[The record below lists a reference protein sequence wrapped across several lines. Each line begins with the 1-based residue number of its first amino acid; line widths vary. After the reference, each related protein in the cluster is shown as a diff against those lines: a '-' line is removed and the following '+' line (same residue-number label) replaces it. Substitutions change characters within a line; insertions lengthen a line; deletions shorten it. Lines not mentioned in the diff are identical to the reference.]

1 MQVTRQI
8 LIVEDDPEE
17 MAVAVAGLAPL
28 QMDCLQARS
37 AQQAAEVVQRREAHP
52 LIAVVDWDMS
62 LAPDRVWSIPRLL
75 RWLRD
80 REPNLTVIV
89 FSAYVDQLDV
99 AAAVHGADPSAY
111 LHDKRH
117 RIASLLERLRRMC
130 TTRLG
135 DLTVQGVCVV
145 HVPSQAKF
153 THPIG
158 LSFLLASPEQV
169 WLGPDGARSRAARR
183 FNAWLIEVGSS
194 LRVSS
199 FGKGW
204 YKLVVTAPLA
214 TVAATLPSTRHDLPA
229 RTRIRTDHSH
239 ELVRS
244 RKRVSKSSAPCA

>member
-28 QMDCLQARS
+28 QMDCLQAQS
-37 AQQAAEVVQRREAHP
+37 AQEAAQVIQRREAHP

-62 LAPDRVWSIPRLL
+62 LAPDQLWSIPQLL

-89 FSAYVDQLDV
+89 FSAYADQLNV
-99 AAAVHGADPSAY
+99 AAAVHDADPSAY

-117 RIASLLERLRRMC
+117 KIESLLERLRRMC
-130 TTRLG
+130 TIQLG

-153 THPIG
+153 PHPIG
-158 LSFLLASPEQV
+158 LSLLLAYPAPV
-169 WLGPDGARSRAARR
+169 PLGPDGARSRAARR
-183 FNAWLIEVGSS
+183 FNAWLIEVDSS
-194 LRVSS
+194 MRACSS
-199 FGKGW
+199 GKRS
-204 YKLVVTAPLA
+204 YKLVPTPPPS

-239 ELVRS
+239 ELARS
-244 RKRVSKSSAPCA
+244 RKNSVNSSAPCA

>member
-8 LIVEDDPEE
+8 LIVEDDPAE

-37 AQQAAEVVQRREAHP
+37 AQEAVEVIERREAHP

-62 LAPDRVWSIPRLL
+62 LAPDQMWSIPRLL

-89 FSAYVDQLDV
+89 FSVYVDQLDI
-99 AAAVHGADPSAY
+99 AADVHGADPSAY

-117 RIASLLERLRRMC
+117 RIESLLERLRRMC

-153 THPIG
+153 PHPIG
-158 LSFLLASPEQV
+158 MSFLLASPEPV

-194 LRVSS
+194 LRVGS

-204 YKLVVTAPLA
+204 YKLVLTTSLA
-214 TVAATLPSTRHDLPA
+214 TVAQPPPSTHHELSA
-229 RTRIRTDHSH
+229 RTKIRTDDSH
-239 ELVRS
+239 ELARG
-244 RKRVSKSSAPCA
+244 RKNSVNSSAPCA